1 VGLVERCVLVAV
13 DVEYRS
19 GGVRPTTSPKSQAVL
34 LLLLLSCNVA
44 HKLVDD
50 YVEVASNVALQ
61 SLGQFGPYGFDPA
74 QSSYPVEAISVL
86 QFLKSPMRR
95 SSVVER
101 WSPLEVAL
109 FEASLAEY
117 GKEFHKVQREI
128 KTKTTNEIVDFYYVW
143 KTTPHYKLWKKQYVP
158 PYLDVSDDEDK
169 QKNNGGASIT
179 KNGGG
184 RGKNGD
190 KKPPP
195 R

>member
-1 VGLVERCVLVAV
+1 
-13 DVEYRS
+13 
-19 GGVRPTTSPKSQAVL
+19 VRPDDVCEIS
-34 LLLLLSCNVA
+34 SCPLASFCCHSIA

-74 QSSYPVEAISVL
+74 QGSYPVEAISVL

-95 SSVVER
+95 SSVLER

-109 FEASLAEY
+109 FEAALAEY
-117 GKEFHKVQREI
+117 GKEFHKVQGEI

-143 KTTPHYKLWKKQYVP
+143 KKTPHYKLWKKQYVP
-158 PYLDVSDDEDK
+158 PYLDVSDDDDK
-169 QKNNGGASIT
+169 QKNNGGASST